1 MNQPTR
7 PPETPRTWPLSGRHW
22 QLCPDPYNRG
32 LAEAWGEQ
40 PPAGEPWVPAIVPGT
55 IQHSLGAD
63 FRGVAWYRLNTS
75 LPDGWT
81 SIGGDERLRLRV
93 EAAAT
98 DARAWVNGRFI
109 GRHAG
114 DFIPF
119 EFDATEALL
128 SRGGEIELLIRVD
141 QVHAPRP
148 SPGVITEHGHPGKGF
163 HDVLSLQHAGLWGDV
178 TLRRTGRTTIR
189 PNGLCVRATPD
200 RIVIE
205 VEFEQPCGEVVMPFT
220 VVDHAGRPIAG
231 GAIEPEAGSTGATFA
246 CEGEHAPAV
255 ALDPWSPDAPTLYT
269 LSLHIASRDR
279 PREAQESHVL
289 RFGVREVALGGPRH
303 RRILLNGSPIQVRGV
318 LHWGHEP
325 DHIAPAP
332 PADQVRAEFAELKLR
347 GFNAVCLCMVYMP
360 DHYYDLAD
368 QMGMLLWQEHPVWK
382 SPMGDEL
389 LPEYRRLY
397 SEYFRRDRRHPSVV
411 IVSGSCEHEMLNP
424 RLGRWWWETA
434 RKELPRT
441 LAQVQTAFF
450 AWSDPGLTDLYDEH
464 VYDNSGRWID
474 YLRDARSAIN
484 RLPDPCK
491 PFIMGETIITNAWP
505 NIQALEA
512 ARRQAAMGDEPT
524 GRAASPGSC
533 MPASPWWI
541 SRGLD
546 ACAAIE
552 RDIQRRWGTAA
563 LEPFKRRAHRHA
575 LNMRSFQ
582 SERLRSDPDHAGWV
596 MNHLR
601 DVPACRCGF
610 MDDLGRWRFEPHEL
624 RPFLSDAA
632 LILETPGHFRSLT
645 PATPAAVTIHLCNF
659 STRDLDARAAI
670 DVVVSGRTAARHT
683 IPLKAPR
690 GSVASAPLTLG
701 LFEADRPTPVVVR
714 ARADG
719 IPENDWTLWILPRPG
734 HAPPLF
740 VHDADPFTH
749 GELALDFEERKYSSG
764 WGLACLSWR
773 PVVQVPA
780 EIFPDAPRWAD
791 GHAPPPKPAVVV
803 THRLTRGLID
813 HVLAGGRALLL
824 ASRASGGMSAE
835 NVMHW
840 AGVPLVVEDGPDG
853 IIPDRGGDAAID
865 LLHFDLTR
873 RAQRMV
879 PTAALGLT
887 QHVNP
892 AIRFIKTHDL
902 AEPAIY
908 DAVFTASVGRGVL
921 AVSSLD
927 HQTPAGRWLLGR
939 ILRQV
944 ADGPPPEAAI
954 PAEVIK
960 RFEHAP
966 AGSPR

>member
-1 MNQPTR
+1 
-7 PPETPRTWPLSGRHW
+7 
-22 QLCPDPYNRG
+22 
-32 LAEAWGEQ
+32 
-40 PPAGEPWVPAIVPGT
+40 
-55 IQHSLGAD
+55 
-63 FRGVAWYRLNTS
+63 
-75 LPDGWT
+75 
-81 SIGGDERLRLRV
+81 
-93 EAAAT
+93 
-98 DARAWVNGRFI
+98 
-109 GRHAG
+109 
-114 DFIPF
+114 
-119 EFDATEALL
+119 
-128 SRGGEIELLIRVD
+128 
-141 QVHAPRP
+141 
-148 SPGVITEHGHPGKGF
+148 
-163 HDVLSLQHAGLWGDV
+163 
-178 TLRRTGRTTIR
+178 
-189 PNGLCVRATPD
+189 
-200 RIVIE
+200 
-205 VEFEQPCGEVVMPFT
+205 
-220 VVDHAGRPIAG
+220 
-231 GAIEPEAGSTGATFA
+231 
-246 CEGEHAPAV
+246 
-255 ALDPWSPDAPTLYT
+255 
-269 LSLHIASRDR
+269 
-279 PREAQESHVL
+279 
-289 RFGVREVALGGPRH
+289 
-303 RRILLNGSPIQVRGV
+303 
-318 LHWGHEP
+318 
-325 DHIAPAP
+325 
-332 PADQVRAEFAELKLR
+332 
-347 GFNAVCLCMVYMP
+347 
-360 DHYYDLAD
+360 
-368 QMGMLLWQEHPVWK
+368 
-382 SPMGDEL
+382 
-389 LPEYRRLY
+389 
-397 SEYFRRDRRHPSVV
+397 
-411 IVSGSCEHEMLNP
+411 
-424 RLGRWWWETA
+424 
-434 RKELPRT
+434 
-441 LAQVQTAFF
+441 
-450 AWSDPGLTDLYDEH
+450 
-464 VYDNSGRWID
+464 
-474 YLRDARSAIN
+474 
-484 RLPDPCK
+484 
-491 PFIMGETIITNAWP
+491 
-505 NIQALEA
+505 
-512 ARRQAAMGDEPT
+512 
-524 GRAASPGSC
+524 
-533 MPASPWWI
+533 
-541 SRGLD
+541 
-546 ACAAIE
+546 
-552 RDIQRRWGTAA
+552 
-563 LEPFKRRAHRHA
+563 
-575 LNMRSFQ
+575 
-582 SERLRSDPDHAGWV
+582 LRSDPDHAGWV